1 MRKRVLFS
9 AMMMVA
15 ALCVTS
21 CVIQKNNYSDV
32 KQTEETQV

>member
-21 CVIQKNNYSDV
+21 CVIQKIII
-32 KQTEETQV
+32 QM